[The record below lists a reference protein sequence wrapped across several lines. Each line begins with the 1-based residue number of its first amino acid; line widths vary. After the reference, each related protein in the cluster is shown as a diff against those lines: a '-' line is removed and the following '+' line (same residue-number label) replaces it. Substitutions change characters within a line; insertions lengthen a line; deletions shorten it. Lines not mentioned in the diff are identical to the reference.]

1 MNKFN
6 LYVWVGLELNISL
19 LGSLLYMLQTG
30 ELIIDG
36 SDGAQNAHL
45 MRILMIIACVSFPI
59 QLISMMIMSYKPR
72 VAIGVALISSLA
84 LMPITIVFL
93 CGMIFSAIRWRFHQ
107 LESVDPTIKV
117 DFDTNLVFN
126 NRHNT
131 LRAIIVGVLGAVF
144 VVLSQSL
151 GMFLIVLA
159 ILLFILGKR
168 IHGTPYVAT
177 KGSYFYIRPSLFSLY
192 YRIPLKDVTYLRNE
206 KNTVLL
212 QAQAGQGSQNMIP
225 LSISLSHLSEED
237 KNKLGEILEKVAH

>member
-6 LYVWVGLELNISL
+6 LYVWVGLALNISL

-107 LESVDPTIKV
+107 LESV
-117 DFDTNLVFN
+117 
-126 NRHNT
+126 
-131 LRAIIVGVLGAVF
+131 
-144 VVLSQSL
+144 
-151 GMFLIVLA
+151 
-159 ILLFILGKR
+159 
-168 IHGTPYVAT
+168 
-177 KGSYFYIRPSLFSLY
+177 
-192 YRIPLKDVTYLRNE
+192 
-206 KNTVLL
+206 
-212 QAQAGQGSQNMIP
+212 
-225 LSISLSHLSEED
+225 
-237 KNKLGEILEKVAH
+237 

>member
-6 LYVWVGLELNISL
+6 LYVWVGLALNISL

-131 LRAIIVGVLGAVF
+131 LRAI
-144 VVLSQSL
+144 SL
-151 GMFLIVLA
+151 AYSARYSWF
-159 ILLFILGKR
+159 
-168 IHGTPYVAT
+168 
-177 KGSYFYIRPSLFSLY
+177 
-192 YRIPLKDVTYLRNE
+192 
-206 KNTVLL
+206 
-212 QAQAGQGSQNMIP
+212 
-225 LSISLSHLSEED
+225 
-237 KNKLGEILEKVAH
+237 